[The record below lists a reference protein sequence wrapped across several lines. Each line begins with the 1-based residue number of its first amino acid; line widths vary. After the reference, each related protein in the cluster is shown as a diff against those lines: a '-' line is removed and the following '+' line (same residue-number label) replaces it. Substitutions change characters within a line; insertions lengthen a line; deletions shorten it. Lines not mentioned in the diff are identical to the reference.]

1 MAADTKR
8 AGSIN
13 NFCED
18 HGFCRSSYYNLDPK
32 DRPDELRIGGRVLI
46 TEEAAAEWRRRM
58 TARTR
63 RLATALAG
71 IILGMGMAAVYITV
85 A

>member
-1 MAADTKR
+1 MKSGAS
-8 AGSIN
+8 SIAQ
-13 NFCED
+13 
-18 HGFCRSSYYNLDPK
+18 FCREHNFSRATYYNLDPK

-46 TEEAAAEWRRRM
+46 TDESAAEWRHRM

-71 IILGMGMAAVYITV
+71 IVLGMGMAAVYITV